1 MRRIC
6 KYCGT
11 EFDGYPGANACPD
24 CVNEHKR
31 NVIRDRVC
39 QTCGVTFPGGP
50 RAWYCPACRE
60 ERRRQHDREQKQRQR
75 EGRVRSVGSVA
86 YCERCG
92 QPYTVNGGLQRY
104 CPECAPVA
112 LKAAANAISR
122 AWNAEHTTPEQRRA
136 ERHGQAAAIACK
148 VCGRPFIPAN
158 AALTC
163 SKACA
168 DALAARNARALEA
181 KNRDARNACRRRR
194 YADRLAAMTED
205 ERREYREKVNAR
217 ARASYRARKEKGI
230 GQKGIDH

>member
-6 KYCGT
+6 KYCGV

-60 ERRRQHDREQKQRQR
+60 ERRRQHDREAKQRKKA
-75 EGRVRSVGSVA
+75 GTVRSIGSTA

-104 CPECAPVA
+104 CSECAPE
-112 LKAAANAISR
+112 AARKTANALSR
-122 AWNAEHTTPEQRRA
+122 AWNAEHTTPDQRRI
-136 ERHGQAAAIACK
+136 ERHAHAAEIPCK
-148 VCGRPFIPAN
+148 ICGRMFVPAS

-163 SKACA
+163 SPECA
-168 DALAARNARALEA
+168 EALARQNAKAFDVRKREERNAYRRKHFAERLE
-181 KNRDARNACRRRR
+181 
-194 YADRLAAMTED
+194 AMTED
-205 ERREYREKVNAR
+205 ERREYRDKINAR
-217 ARASYRARKEKGI
+217 ARANYKKRKDK
-230 GQKGIDH
+230 QQL